1 MLGLIAG
8 GLAVALCV
16 VLVDRFVLH
25 AEWWEVRH
33 RVTGESVAA
42 LGDVGPPP
50 GPLAVSWE
58 RTTRVHRGPV
68 AGYDTVSYDVAK
80 GQVVTV
86 SGQGVQVVDA
96 RTGARRWSY
105 SRSDW
110 SLLGWTSTDSRL
122 VGYFERDGHR
132 ADRVLVGFDL
142 LSGSLLWKR
151 EGPRPAAV
159 SRTTLRFPAG
169 AGVVLATDD
178 ERRTLNGLSAED
190 GEPLW
195 QRPVEHGCRLF
206 EGAAQP
212 SGDRESLVAIAL
224 DCARRSGPSRLLA
237 LDPRTGDVRWDEV
250 LGAEEAPE
258 VTMLDGVT
266 LVSDGTALRAFG
278 EEGEEFAAW
287 DGDAVCGDGMCP
299 SVLVDGR
306 LIVVYH
312 PAGTKRGT
320 TLMEAVDVSSG
331 NVGWAREVPP
341 YTALARAGGDVY
353 ALRPR
358 LSELLLPAGIDVV
371 SPADGTATT
380 APAPFTMDPDL
391 PGGRPWIAAAGGLL
405 YVAVA
410 ETVPRPAGESR
421 LVALRGGRA
430 GPGPDELGGVPVADW
445 PDACELLEKEDLARA
460 GLERYVT
467 EPARAEVGTAGLPD
481 PVSCTYEPVE
491 KKAGGDGDPREGAEP
506 GEGAGEGGEEGDEG
520 AGRADGAG
528 GTGGAEGSGEGDGDR
543 PGTGASEGGVPPSA
557 EASGSG
563 SPAPGGGASPS
574 DGPRAHPTSPPP
586 PTGVPT
592 PADGA
597 RATAVRGLTVS
608 VRWVAETDEAASQM
622 LDAFQSV
629 QSQVRRRENLGG
641 DEMYEIGA
649 TAGVIAVRVGRV
661 IAVVEAGSPTGAA
674 ARLAKSVAARLEERA
689 REAEAKRLAAE
700 RKKAQEREKAQE
712 RAREEREEAGRSV
725 SDPPREP

>member
-1 MLGLIAG
+1 MVGSRQRPGDRPEPAGRIRIVLGLIAG

-33 RVTGESVAA
+33 RVTGESVSP

-68 AGYDTVSYDVAK
+68 AGYDAVSYDVAK
-80 GQVVTV
+80 GQVVAV

-96 RTGARRWSY
+96 RTGVKRWSY

-110 SLLGWTSTDSRL
+110 SLLGWTSTGSQL

-132 ADRVLVGFDL
+132 ADRVLVGFDV

-159 SRTTLRFPAG
+159 ARTSLRFPSG

-178 ERRTLNGLSAED
+178 ERRTLIGLSAEN

-195 QRPVEHGCRLF
+195 QRPVRHGCRLF

-212 SGDRESLVAIAL
+212 SGDRESLVALAL
-224 DCARRSGPSRLLA
+224 DCARQSRPSRLLA
-237 LDPRTGDVRWDEV
+237 LDPETGDIGWDEV

-266 LVSDGTALRAFG
+266 LVSDGTALRAFD
-278 EEGEEFAAW
+278 EEGGEFASW
-287 DGDAVCGDGMCP
+287 GGDAVCGDGMCP
-299 SVLVDGR
+299 SVLLEGR

-320 TLMEAVDVSSG
+320 TLMEAVDVPSG
-331 NVGWAREVPP
+331 NVAWAREVPS

-371 SPADGTATT
+371 SPSDGSATT
-380 APAPFTMDPDL
+380 VPAPFTMDPDA
-391 PGGRPWIAAAGGLL
+391 PGKRPWIAAAGGLL

-410 ETVPRPAGESR
+410 EAVPRPAGESR
-421 LVALRGGRA
+421 LVALRGGRT
-430 GPGPDELGGVPVADW
+430 GPGPDELGGVPVSDW
-445 PDACELLEKEDLARA
+445 PDACELLKDEDLARVR
-460 GLERYVT
+460 LEKYVT
-467 EPARAEVGTAGLPD
+467 EPAEAEVGTVDLPE

-491 KKAGGDGDPREGAEP
+491 KPDGDAPGAGDEPGDEPGDGD
-506 GEGAGEGGEEGDEG
+506 
-520 AGRADGAG
+520 
-528 GTGGAEGSGEGDGDR
+528 GDGDGDGGATPS
-543 PGTGASEGGVPPSA
+543 PGSSASGAASPGASSSGRPS
-557 EASGSG
+557 
-563 SPAPGGGASPS
+563 
-574 DGPRAHPTSPPP
+574 AHPTSPPP
-586 PTGVPT
+586 PTGVPS
-592 PADGA
+592 AEEGE

-608 VRWVAETDEAASQM
+608 VRWVAETDEGASQM

-629 QSQVRRRENLGG
+629 QAQVRRRENLGG

-674 ARLAKSVAARLEERA
+674 ARLAKAVAARLEERD
-689 REAEAKRLAAE
+689 REVRAAEAKRSAELREKAE
-700 RKKAQEREKAQE
+700 RK
-712 RAREEREEAGRSV
+712 V
-725 SDPPREP
+725 SDPPRAP